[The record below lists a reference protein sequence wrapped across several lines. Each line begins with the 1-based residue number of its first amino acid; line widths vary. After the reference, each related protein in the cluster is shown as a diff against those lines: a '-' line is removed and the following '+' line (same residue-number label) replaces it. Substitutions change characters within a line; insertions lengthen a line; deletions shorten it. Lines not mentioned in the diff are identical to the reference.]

1 MSDGPYIEEKLA
13 EVRLGTMTENFDMRC
28 PQVTDN
34 CTCFKVELVRE
45 EADGLETLSEPGQ
58 YID

>member
-1 MSDGPYIEEKLA
+1 MRCYEKISDGPYIEENTA
-13 EVRLGTMTENFDMRC
+13 EVRLGTMTENFD
-28 PQVTDN
+28 
-34 CTCFKVELVRE
+34 K